1 VSLPSLRPS
10 AARALEEPWLRDGIA
25 PDPSLSAQLAKL
37 SIGKDELPDH
47 VGGDTTFSQL
57 DPFTYMSKS
66 SSGLYTAESDT
77 NKKYGPVLGDVKTT
91 TEINSNSSVAANS
104 VIGNESQRFPRPKVS
119 PLAEA
124 KSRPS
129 AAKRSIPLASEL
141 AALTKSQSNSNSP
154 STLIRE
160 IGHHSSLKGYSG
172 ADSADTVKAR
182 ASNSRRI
189 ANSRELSH
197 DVPFRTSKTNLEMT
211 YCLHVQGTQE
221 KCEFQTLSSSNDFGL
236 Q

>member
-1 VSLPSLRPS
+1 VPLPSLRPL

-37 SIGKDELPDH
+37 SMGKDELPDH

-66 SSGLYTAESDT
+66 SSGLYIAESDT
-77 NKKYGPVLGDVKTT
+77 NEKRGPVFGDVKTT
-91 TEINSNSSVAANS
+91 TEINSSSSIAANS
-104 VIGNESQRFPRPKVS
+104 VIGNESQHFPRPKVS

-124 KSRPS
+124 NSQPS
-129 AAKRSIPLASEL
+129 PTKRSIPLDSEL
-141 AALTKSQSNSNSP
+141 AALTKSLSNSNSP

-160 IGHHSSLKGYSG
+160 IGYHSGLKGYSG

-182 ASNSRRI
+182 
-189 ANSRELSH
+189 ELSH
-197 DVPFRTSKTNLEMT
+197 DVPSRTSKTNLELT
-211 YCLHVQGTQE
+211 CHLHVQGTQQ
-221 KCEFQTLSSSNDFGL
+221 KRGFQTLSSSNYFGL